1 MKRLLARTAVVTMAV
16 AFGAALAAP
25 AQADPYCDRPIPPPA
40 CDPGYE
46 PEPTVRDSA
55 ARGSLD
61 GVTYVGN
68 AVRVG
73 GWAYDADSGSSP
85 LLVDIYI
92 DGVFKQT
99 LTANTY
105 RPDVAQV
112 YPSYGA
118 YRGYEATIPAGLGT
132 HQVCAYA
139 ISVVPTGAHHPGNP
153 QLGCKTYN
161 GTLAAPTNLRMLS
174 RSTDGIAQFAFV
186 DNSVEETSW
195 QLTVK
200 TQRWGNRWDPR
211 LGVNIPYAY
220 YTYETTSLQPH
231 AGTGERTVTVPGIGP
246 SDCGFT
252 LRAVAGSFN
261 SATATTGRC

>member
-25 AQADPYCDRPIPPPA
+25 AQASALCDRPIPPPA

-112 YPSYGA
+112 HPSYGA

-139 ISVVPTGAHHPGNP
+139 ISVVPSGVSHPGNP
-153 QLGCKTYN
+153 QLGCQSYTAR
-161 GTLAAPTNLRMLS
+161 LAAPTNLSMS
-174 RSTDGIAQFAFV
+174 RNADGVAQFTFV

-195 QLTVK
+195 RLQVK
-200 TQRWGNRWDPR
+200 TQRWENRWDPR
-211 LGVNIPYAY
+211 LGMYVPHVY

-231 AGTGERTVTVPGIGP
+231 TGTGQRTVTVPGIG
-246 SDCGFT
+246 SMDCGFT
-252 LRAVAGSFN
+252 LSAVAGSFQ
-261 SATATTGRC
+261 SAPVNTGWC